1 MIIKKENMRLHLHAD
16 SWQSALCEAGK
27 ILIED
32 GSITQEYIKSMIL
45 SIEAHGPYIV
55 LMPGFALAHAEPSEY
70 VLKTEMALAV
80 FDEDIE
86 FHSPN
91 GPVQLIVV
99 LASTDNAS
107 HLERLGAMA
116 LKMMDDPTLIER
128 MIHADSIDT
137 LNHLMNDEQ
146 DLNRVL

>member
-27 ILIED
+27 ILIEA
-32 GSITQEYIKSMIL
+32 GSITQGYIDSMIL
-45 SIEAHGPYIV
+45 SIETHGPYIV
-55 LMPGFALAHAEPSEY
+55 LMPGFALAHAQPSEH

-80 FDEDIE
+80 FDDEID

-99 LASTDNAS
+99 LASVDKTS
-107 HLERLGAMA
+107 HLERLASMA
-116 LKMMDDPTLIER
+116 LKMMDDPSLIER

-146 DLNRVL
+146 DLNRIS